1 MGCNG
6 SKVIEDIE
14 ENHKLDIIPLSQ
26 KLNKNIKAD
35 FSNNNNQYIMNCTKY
50 FNNEKPNINKN
61 SKFIDN
67 SFPSQNFSSHTEN
80 LLQIDN
86 SNIVWKTA
94 KEIFGEKVKI
104 FGETTS
110 IKDIKIGPAENS
122 YFLSA
127 ISSLSEF
134 PNIILQLFRT
144 VSLPNDG
151 SPIEVCMK
159 IDGEWTIIFID
170 DKFMVNKENNIPI
183 FSTSPT
189 KNIWGMILEK
199 AWAKSCGGY
208 ENIINGASKEIFE
221 AFTPFRVI
229 EIDIKKDE
237 NEAFWKYL
245 YTSFE
250 YNCMMTCL
258 TKDNINDLESIG
270 FISNH
275 SFSILGYEE
284 NELNNNKNS
293 IIKLLKMRNP
303 LNIIDISKKDL
314 MEEYGIQNIKE
325 NGILLMD
332 YNKFIKIFS
341 SITACIPIASLKNYL
356 IQIPKEKSYD
366 FGTIRLLI
374 KKETNISI
382 SIIPPSYRFHEDMI
396 PVQDISKNLIL
407 IQIFSNKKKANYI
420 SSSYNESLFT
430 NVKPGEYICIYHF
443 DYKTAEVH
451 MDEIQPFNISISSV
465 ESISYILDES
475 DNELKL
481 LKYVMIP
488 KIEGLAK
495 YKERLKEDFVVFTGN
510 RFELTSYGFCYIKNN
525 QRKIKYIKPSIYLRN
540 FKSIEGELPISLKMK
555 KNSVFFF
562 LFNRIK
568 PKSAYQTGANVSFF
582 KDEVKEAVEPIIY
595 EKIPEIYCKEIEYED
610 IKCDYELSS

>member
-1 MGCNG
+1 
-6 SKVIEDIE
+6 
-14 ENHKLDIIPLSQ
+14 
-26 KLNKNIKAD
+26 
-35 FSNNNNQYIMNCTKY
+35 MNCTQY
-50 FNNEKPNINKN
+50 LNNENPNINQN
-61 SKFIDN
+61 SKFIDS
-67 SFPSQNFSSHTEN
+67 SFPSQKFSSKTEN

-94 KEIFGEKVKI
+94 KEIFGENVKI

-144 VSLPNDG
+144 LSLPDDG
-151 SPIEVCMK
+151 SPIEICMK
-159 IDGEWTIIFID
+159 IDGKWTVIFMD
-170 DKFMVNKENNIPI
+170 DKFMVNKENNVPI

-208 ENIINGASKEIFE
+208 ENIINGTSKEIFE
-221 AFTPFRVI
+221 AFTPFRVF
-229 EIDIKKDE
+229 EINIKQDE
-237 NEAFWKYL
+237 SEAFWKYL
-245 YTSFE
+245 YSSFE

-258 TKDNINDLESIG
+258 TKDNITDLESIG

-284 NELNNNKNS
+284 NELNKNKNS

-314 MEEYGIQNIKE
+314 IEELRIQNIKE
-325 NGILLMD
+325 NGIFLMD
-332 YNKFIKIFS
+332 FYKFIKIFS
-341 SITACIPIASLKNYL
+341 SITVCIPISSLKNYL

-366 FGTIRLLI
+366 FGTIRIMI
-374 KKETNISI
+374 KKESNLSI
-382 SIIPPSYRFHEDMI
+382 SIIPPSQRFHQDMLPI
-396 PVQDISKNLIL
+396 QDIPKNLIL
-407 IQIFSNKKKANYI
+407 IQIYRNKKKANYI

-430 NVKPGEYICIYHF
+430 NLKPGEYICIYNF
-443 DYKTAEVH
+443 DYKTTEI
-451 MDEIQPFNISISSV
+451 DRDDIQPFNISISST
-465 ESISYILDES
+465 EPINYCLDKS

-481 LKYVMIP
+481 LKYIMIP
-488 KIEGLAK
+488 KIEELAK
-495 YKERLKEDFVVFTGN
+495 YKERFKEDFVVFTGN
-510 RFELTSYGFCYIKNN
+510 RFELTSFGFCYIKNN
-525 QRKIKYIKPSIYLRN
+525 QRKTKYIKPSIYLRN
-540 FKSIEGELPISLKMK
+540 FKSIEGELPTSIKMK

-568 PKSAYQTGANVSFF
+568 LKSAYQTGANVVFY
-582 KDEVKEAVEPIIY
+582 KDEVNDAVEPIIY
-595 EKIPEIYCKEIEYED
+595 DKIPETYCKEMQYED